1 MSVPDLERVEV
12 ASVAALWSWLDAY
25 HDQGD
30 SVLLVTWKAKRRDRY
45 VSREDVLDALLAHG
59 WIDGRRYALDDD
71 RTMQLISPRKQ
82 QLWAASYR
90 ERAERLVAEGR
101 MRPPGLAAIERAKAA
116 GTWEARGDV
125 DRLEE
130 PADLRAALDRCQ
142 ASAWWDDAAPSY
154 RRNVLRWIAGAKR
167 EATRAKR
174 IDTVATHAA
183 RGEKVPNY

>member
-12 ASVAALWSWLDAY
+12 ASVAELWNWLDAH

-45 VSREDVLDALLAHG
+45 VSRDDVLDALIAHG
-59 WIDGRRYALDDD
+59 WIDGRRFALDDD
-71 RTMQLISPRKQ
+71 RTMQLVSPRKQ

-90 ERAERLVAEGR
+90 DRAERLIAEGR
-101 MRPPGLAAIERAKAA
+101 MRPPGLAAVEAAKAA
-116 GTWEARGDV
+116 GTWHARRDV

-130 PADLRAALDRCQ
+130 PLDLRAALDQRK
-142 ASAWWDDAAPSY
+142 ASAWWDEAAPSY

-167 EATRAKR
+167 EPTRAKR
-174 IDTVATHAA
+174 IDIVAAHAA
-183 RGEKVPNY
+183 CGEKVPNY

>member
-12 ASVAALWSWLDAY
+12 TSVAALWSWLEAH

-45 VSREDVLDALLAHG
+45 LSRDDVLDALLAHG
-59 WIDGRRYALDDD
+59 WVDGRRYALDDD

-90 ERAERLVAEGR
+90 ERAERLIAENR
-101 MRPPGLAAIERAKAA
+101 MRPPGLAAIERATAA
-116 GTWEARGDV
+116 GTWHARSDV
-125 DRLEE
+125 DRLEV
-130 PADLRAALDRCQ
+130 PADLRTALDRRQ

-154 RRNVLRWIAGAKR
+154 RRNVLRWIGGAKR

-174 IDTVATHAA
+174 IRIVADHAA

>member
-1 MSVPDLERVEV
+1 MSVPDLERVE
-12 ASVAALWSWLDAY
+12 ATSVAALWNWLDAH

-90 ERAERLVAEGR
+90 ERGERLIAQGR
-101 MRPPGLAAIERAKAA
+101 MRPPGLAAIERAKAG
-116 GTWEARGDV
+116 GTWHARSDV

-130 PADLRAALDRCQ
+130 PADLRNALDQCE
-142 ASAWWDDAAPSY
+142 ASAWWDNAAPSY

-167 EATRAKR
+167 EATRAKC
-174 IDTVATHAA
+174 INTVAAHAA